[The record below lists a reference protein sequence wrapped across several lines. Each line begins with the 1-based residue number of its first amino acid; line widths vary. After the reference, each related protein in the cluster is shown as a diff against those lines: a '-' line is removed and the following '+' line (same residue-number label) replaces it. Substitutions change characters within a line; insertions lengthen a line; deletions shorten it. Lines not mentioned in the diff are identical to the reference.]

1 MVGLTS
7 KRLEKL
13 GRMYDKEEYD
23 RIQHLK
29 LGDLVHFMISKYEKP
44 TYEYLDDPYMQSA
57 AYYWAWERLNEILT
71 ETKKVND
78 D

>member
-13 GRMYDKEEYD
+13 GCMYDKEEYD
-23 RIQHLK
+23 RIQQMK
-29 LGDLVHFMISKYEKP
+29 LGDLVHFMIS
-44 TYEYLDDPYMQSA
+44 EYVDPKSDDKGPYMQKSE
-57 AYYWAWERLNEILT
+57 YYWAYERLNEILT